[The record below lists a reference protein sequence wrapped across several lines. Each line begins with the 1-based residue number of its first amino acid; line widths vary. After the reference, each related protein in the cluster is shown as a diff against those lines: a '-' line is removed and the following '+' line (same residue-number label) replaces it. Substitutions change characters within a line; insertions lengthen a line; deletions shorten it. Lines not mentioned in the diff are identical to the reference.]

1 MKFDNLTNKNKNSL
15 LLAVFLLL
23 LVLTYYLSIE
33 PTIAMITEV
42 EKLELE
48 MIRAED
54 APVRIARLKEQMAEW
69 DESITDSGDGK
80 ELHLLIFDEVSKVSK
95 NMGVQ
100 VLGNKCL
107 NSRVDKDIT
116 IDTYETTLAGNFKS
130 LVKTLFQIESNMK
143 YGFVSSASFALVRNK
158 RDGSDDLVL
167 RIVIQTMINN

>member
-1 MKFDNLTNKNKNSL
+1 MKFDNLTSKNKNSL

-33 PTIAMITEV
+33 PTTAMMKEV
-42 EKLELE
+42 NKLKGE
-48 MIRAED
+48 MIKAED
-54 APVRIARLKEQMAEW
+54 APVKIARMKEQMAEW
-69 DESITDSGDGK
+69 DQNIVESGDGR

-95 NMGVQ
+95 NIGVQ
-100 VLGNKCL
+100 VLENRCL

-130 LVKTLFQIESNMK
+130 LVRTLFQIENNMK
-143 YGFVSSASFALVRNK
+143 YGFVSSASFDLVKNK
-158 RDGSDDLVL
+158 RGGSDDLVL